1 MTFEEVWDQVQ
12 GLPREAIK
20 RVHETLKEDTKKR
33 LSRLSPAEVTE
44 IVTAA
49 INEVNHGSIAP
60 LDSLVKK
67 RMKSI

>member
-12 GLPREAIK
+12 GLPQEAIQ
-20 RVHETLKEDTKKR
+20 RVPETRKDDTKKR
-33 LSRLSPAEVTE
+33 LSRLSPAEVAE
-44 IVTAA
+44 IVTVA
-49 INEVNHGSIAP
+49 IDEVNHGSIAP